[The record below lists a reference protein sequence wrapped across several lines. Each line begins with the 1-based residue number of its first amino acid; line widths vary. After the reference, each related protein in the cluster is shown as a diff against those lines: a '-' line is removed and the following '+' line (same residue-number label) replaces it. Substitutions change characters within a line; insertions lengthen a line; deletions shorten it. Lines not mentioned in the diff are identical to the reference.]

1 VSGHVDGVGRIRDRK
16 SGGESLLLTIEPPVE
31 LLRYCVAKGSIA
43 VDGVSLTINQAGGG
57 VLQLAV
63 IPHTAKV
70 TTLGV
75 KGAGAAVNLEVDLM
89 AKYVERLVRG
99 DRGNGDP
106 KIDLGYLKREG
117 LL

>member
-1 VSGHVDGVGRIRDRK
+1 VS
-16 SGGESLLLTIEPPVE
+16 
-31 LLRYCVAKGSIA
+31 KGSIA
-43 VDGVSLTINQAGGG
+43 VDGVSLTINDVSGGNIR
-57 VLQLAV
+57 VAV
-63 IPHTAKV
+63 IPHTAKA

-75 KGAGAAVNLEVDLM
+75 KGAGAAVNLEVDLI
-89 AKYVERLVRG
+89 AKYVERLLRG